1 MDYYYLPVNE
11 ISQKIDNSLFA
22 PVRDLVND
30 MKEDLIIA
38 NNKTIGKD
46 AKGFRH
52 LSQFFTIEDIGS
64 DVYKLPFLD
73 TSLFSKFA
81 DYLSFTK
88 EWERKELYVSQFI
101 RKVLLKAIEPKFI
114 DTEDTSYFTDL
125 GNVLPAYLLQLT
137 NLHYSSTN
145 YIEDPNLHNDWVKI
159 TPIINEMQAMKMVTN
174 K

>member
-38 NNKTIGKD
+38 NNKAIGKD

-73 TSLFSKFA
+73 TSLFSKFT

>member
-30 MKEDLIIA
+30 MKADLITA
-38 NNKTIGKD
+38 NNRAIGKD

-52 LSQFFTIEDIGS
+52 LSQFFTVEDIGS

-73 TSLFSKFA
+73 TSLFDKFT
-81 DYLSFTK
+81 DYLGFVK

-101 RKVLLKAIEPKFI
+101 RKVLLKAIAPRFV
-114 DTEDTSYFTDL
+114 DTEETSYYTDL
-125 GNVLPAYLLQLT
+125 GNVLPTYLLQIA
-137 NLHYSSTN
+137 NLQHCHNDYT
-145 YIEDPNLHNDWVKI
+145 EDPNLHDEWAKI